1 MALGL
6 LLLRLT
12 AGVTLAAHGA
22 QKLFGWFGGP
32 GLGKT
37 ADVMESLGFV
47 PGRAQAL
54 AAGLAELVGGLLLAL
69 GLATP
74 LAAAIVFGVMIV
86 AAVSVHLPRGFFVTN
101 GGAEYTLV
109 LGVAGLTLAFTGA
122 GRLSLDA
129 LLGLSFGGVAW
140 GLAALVVGL
149 VGGFAPLAARRRH
162 LVTRQPA

>member
-12 AGVTLAAHGA
+12 AGVTLAAHGT

-54 AAGLAELVGGLLLAL
+54 AAGVAELAGGLLLAL
-69 GLATP
+69 GFVTP
-74 LAAAIVFGVMIV
+74 LAAAIVFGVMVV
-86 AAVSVHLPRGFFVTN
+86 AAVSVHLPRGFFATN

-122 GRLSLDA
+122 GPLSLDA
-129 LLGLSFGGVAW
+129 LVGLSFGGVSW
-140 GLAALVVGL
+140 GLAALVAGL
-149 VGGFAPLAARRRH
+149 VDGFVPLAGRRRH
-162 LVTRQPA
+162 LLSRQTA

>member
-12 AGVTLAAHGA
+12 AGVTLSAHGA

-32 GLGKT
+32 GLEKT
-37 ADVMESLGFV
+37 GDVMASLGFV

-74 LAAAIVFGVMIV
+74 LAASIVVGVMIV
-86 AAVSVHLPRGFFVTN
+86 AAVSVHLPRGFFMTN
-101 GGAEYTLV
+101 GGAEYTIV
-109 LGVAGLTLAFTGA
+109 LGVAGLTLAFTGP
-122 GRLSLDA
+122 GPWSLDA
-129 LLGLSFGGVAW
+129 LVGLSFGGVGW
-140 GLAALVVGL
+140 GLAALVAGL
-149 VGGFAPLAARRRH
+149 AGSVVPLAGRRRH
-162 LVTRQPA
+162 RMTHQPA